1 VQSDT
6 FPLMEM
12 ATHGD
17 LRVHWGAEGIRIN
30 RLTGGVFKTLTPREA
45 RWLGTILP
53 IVAATVEAHE
63 DD

>member
-1 VQSDT
+1 MQSDT

-17 LRVHWGAEGIRIN
+17 LRVHWGAEGIRVN
-30 RLTGGVFKTLTPREA
+30 RLSGTFKTLTPREA

-53 IVAATVEAHE
+53 IVAATVEATE